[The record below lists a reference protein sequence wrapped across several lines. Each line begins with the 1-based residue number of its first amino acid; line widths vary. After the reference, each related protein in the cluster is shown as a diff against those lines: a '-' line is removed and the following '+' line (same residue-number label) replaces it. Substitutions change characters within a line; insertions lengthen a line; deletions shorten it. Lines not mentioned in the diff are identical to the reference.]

1 MTNFS
6 VRGNLFLSAIPS
18 GDYKLSELYT
28 FGNGT
33 SIYNSTIIAEVITSL
48 KENFG

>member
-6 VRGNLFLSAIPS
+6 MRANLLLSAIPT
-18 GDYKLSELYT
+18 GYYKLSELYT

-33 SIYNSTIIAEVITSL
+33 SIYNITAVVEVITSL
-48 KENFG
+48 KESFG